1 MPRRKAPKCMR
12 QDSALELTPPVEFSL
27 CEWGGL
33 RVLGMGADQPSEM
46 QAAWYWH
53 ADTILPRFIAAR
65 PGDRP
70 FCVFALGEVPLP
82 AMIEKPHSYDHGYQ
96 TKAGL
101 VHERRVY
108 GGDRGIF
115 EHLRDLD
122 LLSDEEIVAAE
133 HRLESDDPYR
143 YQFASVKAI
152 PREKSHV
159 E

>member
-27 CEWGGL
+27 VEWGGL

-46 QAAWYWH
+46 EAAWYWH
-53 ADTILPRFIAAR
+53 SEKILPRFIAAR

-70 FCVFALGEVPLP
+70 YCCFALGEIPLP
-82 AMIEKPHSYDHGYQ
+82 AMIEKPYSYDHGYQ

-101 VHERRVY
+101 IHERRVY
-108 GGDRGIF
+108 GGDQGIF

-122 LLSDEEIVAAE
+122 LLSDAEIIAAE
-133 HRLESDDPYR
+133 QRLESEERHD
-143 YQFASVKAI
+143 YQFASVKTV
-152 PREKSHV
+152 PRETQLV
-159 E
+159 